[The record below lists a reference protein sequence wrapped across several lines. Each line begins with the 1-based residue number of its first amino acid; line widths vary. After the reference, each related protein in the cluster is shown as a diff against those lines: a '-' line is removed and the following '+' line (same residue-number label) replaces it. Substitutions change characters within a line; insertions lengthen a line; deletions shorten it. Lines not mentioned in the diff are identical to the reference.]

1 MGDGFIHLAFMGV
14 GGSEFIFIMLVLLMM
29 FGAKDAPRIF
39 RKLNEIFNQMRNT
52 ADSFKREIMY
62 GDLNAPK
69 PPRAPDAVEDDD
81 AHYED
86 YDYSSDYLDEEIQA
100 ARDESAASAEVFES
114 LEGDLEQAGNGGG
127 DVSKT

>member
-1 MGDGFIHLAFMGV
+1 MGEGFIHLAFMGV

-52 ADSFKREIMY
+52 ADGFKREIMY
-62 GDLNAPK
+62 GDLNTPK
-69 PPRAPDAVEDDD
+69 APRAPDALEDDE

-100 ARDESAASAEVFES
+100 ARDEATESAEVFES
-114 LEGDLEQAGNGGG
+114 LEGDLEQADNGGG
-127 DVSKT
+127 DVPKT